1 VDIYNK
7 GDSVIIDT
15 FATGYGSNN
24 ELRGIIIKEDKYCE
38 TAQVLIG
45 GVVAI
50 MPVCHLKKIAPQK
63 NPNMN
68 NCKDLKKPVENT

>member
-1 VDIYNK
+1 MDIFKK
-7 GDSVIIDT
+7 GEPVAIDT

-45 GVVAI
+45 GRVAI
-50 MPVCHLKKIAPQK
+50 IPVCHLKKLARQNFQI
-63 NPNMN
+63 MN
-68 NCKDLKKPVENT
+68 NCKDCGKPIENP